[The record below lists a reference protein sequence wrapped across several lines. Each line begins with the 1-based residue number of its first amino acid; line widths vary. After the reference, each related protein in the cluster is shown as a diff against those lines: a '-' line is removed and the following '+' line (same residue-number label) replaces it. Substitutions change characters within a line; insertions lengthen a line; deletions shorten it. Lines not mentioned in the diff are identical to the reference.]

1 MFRERSLRLEP
12 GLYAALSPRMT
23 DMYLNRVVLRSIKGF
38 SDECDLDLH
47 SDDHSYPGWSVITG
61 DNGSGKTALLKAIA
75 IAILGPDQIRGL
87 IPDLSGWVTVG
98 KEKGS
103 ISVEIKPDHEFDK
116 TQRGGFPANTLWAEV
131 GFERQG
137 PAWDI
142 YSADIFRN
150 KKRGAVNGPWT
161 QSTSGWFALGYGPF
175 RRLYGSSPD
184 AQRLMVIPGRIPH
197 FATLFKEDATLAEG
211 EEWVKQQQYRRLEEE
226 YRRVDEKQN
235 EKLALEN
242 LLRLLSQD
250 FLRQGVQIK
259 EVNSEGIWLCDAAGR
274 LMPLADM
281 SDGYRS
287 ALAMLID
294 IYRHMVSVYG
304 PDILS
309 QDEGAYVVDRPGVVL
324 IDEIDTHLHPAWQR
338 EIGFWLKS
346 HFPQVQFIVTS
357 HSPLVCQAADGGRIY
372 HLPQPGD
379 GSGFRLSREDY
390 NTIIAG
396 KPDEILLSPAF
407 DLPHTRSPYAVAARE
422 RRARLKSKQKGNSL
436 TPNEENELQQLE
448 LFVLEGQD

>member
-1 MFRERSLRLEP
+1 
-12 GLYAALSPRMT
+12 
-23 DMYLNRVVLRSIKGF
+23 MYLNRVVLRSIKGF
-38 SDECDLDLH
+38 SDECDLSFH
-47 SDDHSYPGWSVITG
+47 SDDDTFPGWCVVTG

-98 KEKGS
+98 REKGS
-103 ISVEIKPDHEFDK
+103 ISVEIKPDHDYDR
-116 TQRGGFPANTLWAEV
+116 TQRGGFPTNTFWAEV
-131 GFERQG
+131 GFERRG
-137 PAWDI
+137 PAWEI

-150 KKRGAVNGPWT
+150 KRKGAVNGPWA
-161 QSTSGWFALGYGPF
+161 QSTSGWFSLGYGPF

-211 EEWVKQQQYRRLEEE
+211 EEWVKQQQYRRLEE
-226 YRRVDEKQN
+226 RQVEKI
-235 EKLALEN
+235 ALEN
-242 LLRLLSQD
+242 LLRLLSED

-274 LMPLADM
+274 IMPLIDM

-294 IYRHMVSVYG
+294 VYRHMVNAYG

-309 QDEGAYVVDRPGVVL
+309 EDEHGRNVVNRPGVVL
-324 IDEIDTHLHPAWQR
+324 IDEVDTHLHPAWQR
-338 EIGFWLKS
+338 EIGFWLKR
-346 HFPQVQFIVTS
+346 HLPKVQFIVTS

-372 HLPQPGD
+372 HLPQPGH
-379 GSGFRLSREDY
+379 GVGFRLLREDY
-390 NTIIAG
+390 DGIIAG

-407 DLPHTRSPYAVAARE
+407 ELPHTRSPRAVEARE
-422 RRARLKSKQKGNSL
+422 KRARLISKQKARALSAS
-436 TPNEENELQQLE
+436 EENELEQLE
-448 LFVLEGQD
+448 LFAR

>member
-1 MFRERSLRLEP
+1 
-12 GLYAALSPRMT
+12 
-23 DMYLNRVVLRSIKGF
+23 MYLNRVVLQNIKGF
-38 SDECDLDLH
+38 TEECDLDLS
-47 SDDHSYPGWSVITG
+47 SDDATFPGWSVITG

-98 KEKGS
+98 QEKGS
-103 ISVEIKPDHEFDK
+103 ISIEIKPDHEYDR
-116 TQRGGFPANTLWAEV
+116 TQRGGFPANTFWAEV
-131 GFERQG
+131 GFERRG

-142 YSADIFRN
+142 YSADVFR
-150 KKRGAVNGPWT
+150 KKRRGAVNGPWA

-211 EEWVKQQQYRRLEEE
+211 EEWVKQQQYRRLEQ
-226 YRRVDEKQN
+226 RPV

-242 LLRLLSQD
+242 LLRLLSED

-259 EVNSEGIWLCDAAGR
+259 EVNSEGITLSDAAGR
-274 LMPLADM
+274 DMPLVDM

-294 IYRHMVSVYG
+294 IYRHMVNVYG
-304 PDILS
+304 ADILS
-309 QDEGAYVVDRPGVVL
+309 QDRDDKYVVNRPGVVL
-324 IDEIDTHLHPAWQR
+324 IDEVDTHLHPAWQR
-338 EIGFWLKS
+338 ELGFWLKR
-346 HFPQVQFIVTS
+346 HFPEVQFIVTS

-372 HLPQPGD
+372 HLPQPGR
-379 GSGFRLSREDY
+379 GSAFRLHRDDY
-390 NTIIAG
+390 ETIIAG

-407 DLPHTRSPYAVAARE
+407 ELPHTRSPRAVEARE
-422 RRARLKSKQKGNSL
+422 RRARLISKQKATTLSSG
-436 TPNEENELQQLE
+436 EANELEQLE
-448 LFVLEGQD
+448 LFAR

>member
-1 MFRERSLRLEP
+1 
-12 GLYAALSPRMT
+12 MT
-23 DMYLNRVVLRSIKGF
+23 GMYLNRVVVRNIKGF

-47 SDDHSYPGWSVITG
+47 SDDHSHPGWSVITG

-98 KEKGS
+98 EEKGS
-103 ISVEIKPDHEFDK
+103 ISVEIKPDHDFDK
-116 TQRGGFPANTLWAEV
+116 TQRGGNPATTFWAEV
-131 GFERQG
+131 GFERRGQ
-137 PAWDI
+137 AWEI

-150 KKRGAVNGPWT
+150 KKRGAINGPWA

-211 EEWVKQQQYRRLEEE
+211 EEWVRQQQYRLLEK
-226 YRRVDEKQN
+226 RQN

-242 LLRLLSQD
+242 LLQLLSED

-259 EVNSEGIWLCDAAGR
+259 DVNSEGIWLCDAAGR

-294 IYRHMVSVYG
+294 IYRHMVNVYG

-309 QDEGAYVVDRPGVVL
+309 HEEGPKVVNRPGVVL
-324 IDEIDTHLHPAWQR
+324 IDEVDTHLHPAWQR
-338 EIGFWLKS
+338 EIGFWLKN
-346 HFPQVQFIVTS
+346 HFPMVQFIVTS

-372 HLPQPGD
+372 HLPQPGG
-379 GSGFRLSREDY
+379 GSGFRLNREDY
-390 NTIIAG
+390 NGIIAG

-407 DLPHTRSPYAVAARE
+407 DLPHTRSPYAVAARD
-422 RRARLKSKQKGNSL
+422 RRARLKSKQKDNPL
-436 TPNEENELQQLE
+436 TPHEESELQQLE
-448 LFVLEGQD
+448 LFVLESQG